1 MRRGKGVKGK
11 KVIEYLKKKTSEE
24 FGRFLGL
31 LSRHGYEYINSKL
44 CRDLADFNPSDDELD
59 DQVEELVREQEKQK
73 LGDPVQTED
82 IIEESDEMQ
91 KFLKGLIKT
100 AQDYVNSKIDIGPK
114 VEMTTCANIIRSTF
128 DQMAQKIKS
137 LEASQTQANQENKD
151 FRDMCSKRE
160 AQLEECKK
168 QLSETQ
174 TKLEQLKSHAN
185 TERAKVIEDLKEQLR
200 EKEVEITKINA
211 KLEKMKSQQNI
222 IIEEHDQKL
231 LSVKKEYS
239 SKISKMSKNQEDQ
252 DRRILE
258 TTLENK
264 HLKAELTEQ
273 GHRLENLERKMER
286 KSANDRSERITL
298 VPIATTSSGQSRNR
312 KPYIDYS
319 SGPYYRVTNS
329 PRPNNKK

>member
-11 KVIEYLKKKTSEE
+11 KVIEYLKEKTSEE
-24 FGRFLGL
+24 FGRFLSL
-31 LSRHGYEYINSKL
+31 LSHHGYEYINLKL
-44 CRDLADFNPSDDELD
+44 CKDLADLNPSDDELD
-59 DQVEELVREQEKQK
+59 DQVEKLVREQEKQ
-73 LGDPVQTED
+73 
-82 IIEESDEMQ
+82 ESDKMQ

-100 AQDYVNSKIDIGPK
+100 AQDYVNFKIDIGPK
-114 VEMTTCANIIRSTF
+114 VEMTTCANVIRRTF
-128 DQMAQKIKS
+128 NQMAQKIES
-137 LEASQTQANQENKD
+137 
-151 FRDMCSKRE
+151 
-160 AQLEECKK
+160 LEECKK

-185 TERAKVIEDLKEQLR
+185 TERARVIEDLQEQLR

-211 KLEKMKSQQNI
+211 KLEEMKSQQNI
-222 IIEEHDQKL
+222 IIEKHDQKL

-239 SKISKMSKNQEDQ
+239 SQISKMSKNQEDQ

-273 GHRLENLERKMER
+273 GHRLENLEKKMER
-286 KSANDRSERITL
+286 KSANDRSEGFTL

-329 PRPNNKK
+329 PRPNNNK